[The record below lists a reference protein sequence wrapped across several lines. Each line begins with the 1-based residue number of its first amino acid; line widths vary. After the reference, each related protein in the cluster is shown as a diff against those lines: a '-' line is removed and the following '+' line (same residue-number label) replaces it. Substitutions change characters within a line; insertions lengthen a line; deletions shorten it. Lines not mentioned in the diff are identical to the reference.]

1 MFKRMKL
8 NSAMAR
14 LVEEKLYEMAIDELG
29 NGNVRKGIW
38 AKAIA
43 KSNGNKEQERS
54 KYLELRVESLKDEAQ
69 VIESIIG
76 SLDEEPKLIEDS
88 KNQRSFSSKIGEFI
102 SIFVSCICYCI
113 TGLIFIFFAIALFS

>member
-113 TGLIFIFFAIALFS
+113 IGLIFIFFVTALFS

>member
-43 KSNGNKEQERS
+43 KSNGNKDQERS
-54 KYLELRVESLKDEAQ
+54 KYLDLRVESLKDEAQ
-69 VIESIIG
+69 VIESIVG
-76 SLDEEPKLIEDS
+76 SLDEDAKPIENN
-88 KNQRSFSSKIGEFI
+88 KNQRSSPSKLVEFMSSCIYYFSLFVGII
-102 SIFVSCICYCI
+102 IFV
-113 TGLIFIFFAIALFS
+113 IFVNAFLN

>member
-113 TGLIFIFFAIALFS
+113 IGLIFIFFAIALFS

>member
-43 KSNGNKEQERS
+43 KSNGNKEQEKS

-69 VIESIIG
+69 VIQSIVD
-76 SLDEEPKLIEDS
+76 SLDGRSELIENNTSGLSSTS
-88 KNQRSFSSKIGEFI
+88 KPAGFTEGIGNIIVVGFVAAIILSFYYLVK
-102 SIFVSCICYCI
+102 
-113 TGLIFIFFAIALFS
+113 

>member
-54 KYLELRVESLKDEAQ
+54 KYLDLRVESLKDEAQ
-69 VIESIIG
+69 VIESIVG
-76 SLDEEPKLIEDS
+76 SLDVEEKTIENNED
-88 KNQRSFSSKIGEFI
+88 QRGFMSTLESILSFGIMVMFVVLFI
-102 SIFVSCICYCI
+102 AMLV
-113 TGLIFIFFAIALFS
+113 G